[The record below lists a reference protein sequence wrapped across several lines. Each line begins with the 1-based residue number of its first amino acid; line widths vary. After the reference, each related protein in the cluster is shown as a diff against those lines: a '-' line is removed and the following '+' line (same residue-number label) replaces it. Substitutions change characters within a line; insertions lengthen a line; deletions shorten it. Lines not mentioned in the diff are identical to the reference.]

1 MIDER
6 QAENDNPDTPGTENR
21 GWSINGARCCYKTD
35 YSENEQHLRSIYT
48 TLLPTYGTDA
58 HHDDA

>member
-1 MIDER
+1 M
-6 QAENDNPDTPGTENR
+6 A
-21 GWSINGARCCYKTD
+21 